1 MEEQERIASQ
11 AFDRNSDNIPSARK
25 PGMRV
30 SYGPFGLQ
38 APRAEPLVR
47 EREALTAVVVLSI
60 VDPNWASVL
69 EDRDVP
75 RHTVGNA
82 PKEFRQ
88 VERRVG
94 VMTDA
99 KQEYLP
105 VEIVNTTDWA
115 FGDVRRNREWVAG
128 DPGGFRSGC
137 REGEAVI
144 ASQHT
149 GQSPERIRN
158 DTEAR
163 RRWSGHGIKEFIVIF
178 RPRRHHQGAGRAEC
192 ITERVDQAEWSSLD
206 RPCGPERRVYEQDT
220 TLLDAECVEL
230 IGHLGS
236 GQLIPLGFGLHHAR
250 PFLSEPLCGAGNV
263 LVVVVPYR

>member
-11 AFDRNSDNIPSARK
+11 AFDRNFDNIPSARK
-25 PGMRV
+25 PRMSM
-30 SYGPFGLQ
+30 SYASFGLE
-38 APRAEPLVR
+38 APRPQPLIR
-47 EREALTAVVVLSI
+47 EGEALTAMVVLSI
-60 VDPNWASVL
+60 VDPNRASVL
-69 EDRDVP
+69 EDCVVP
-75 RHTVGNA
+75 RHTVRNA

-105 VEIVNTTDWA
+105 VQIVHTTDWA
-115 FGDVRRNREWVAG
+115 FGDVGRNREWVAG
-128 DPGGFRSGC
+128 DPGSFRSGR

-149 GQSPERIRN
+149 WQSPERIRN

-163 RRWSGHGIKEFIVIF
+163 RRWSGHGVKEFVAIL
-178 RPRRHHQGAGRAEC
+178 RPRWHHQGAGGAEC

-206 RPCGPERRVYEQDT
+206 RPGGPEGRV
-220 TLLDAECVEL
+220 
-230 IGHLGS
+230 
-236 GQLIPLGFGLHHAR
+236 
-250 PFLSEPLCGAGNV
+250 
-263 LVVVVPYR
+263 

>member
-11 AFDRNSDNIPSARK
+11 AFDRNSDNIPGARK
-25 PGMRV
+25 TRMSMP
-30 SYGPFGLQ
+30 YGPFGLE
-38 APRAEPLVR
+38 APRPQPLIR
-47 EREALTAVVVLSI
+47 EGEALAAMVVLSI

-115 FGDVRRNREWVAG
+115 FGDVRRNREWVGG
-128 DPGGFRSGC
+128 DPGSFWSG
-137 REGEAVI
+137 RGEGEAVI
-144 ASQHT
+144 ASQDT
-149 GQSPERIRN
+149 GLSPERIRN
-158 DTEAR
+158 DPEAR
-163 RRWSGHGIKEFIVIF
+163 RRWSGHRVEGFVVIV
-178 RPRRHHQGAGRAEC
+178 RPRWHHQGTGGAEC
-192 ITERVDQAEWSSLD
+192 ITEGVDQADWSSLD
-206 RPCGPERRVYEQDT
+206 RPRGPERRVYEQHT
-220 TLLDAECVEL
+220 TLVDAECAEL

-236 GQLIPLGFGLHHAR
+236 GQLIPVGCGLQHSPPAVAS
-250 PFLSEPLCGAGNV
+250 PFSPPDG
-263 LVVVVPYR
+263 RSMR